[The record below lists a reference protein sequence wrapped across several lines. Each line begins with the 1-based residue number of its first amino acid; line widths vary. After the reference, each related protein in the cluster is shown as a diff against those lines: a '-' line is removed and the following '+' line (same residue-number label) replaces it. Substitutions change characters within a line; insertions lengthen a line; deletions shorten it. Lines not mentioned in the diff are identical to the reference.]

1 VLPARTINSS
11 SSPSRRKNP
20 LPIPILRPRRG
31 AEIVFGCLLLGI
43 ILLGP
48 GPVAPATARAQS
60 VSEAAPDSL
69 EAADVRVGE
78 VSVVGNT
85 STDRERIIRSF
96 GVRPQS
102 RYLADLVR
110 RGIRQLFGLGL
121 FDDVWVEQHE
131 RPGLVDLVIHVVER
145 PRITKVEFSGN
156 KRREDSDLEK
166 KQTLRAGQV
175 YAPSAVQAQ
184 IDSLVMYYKDEGF
197 AQVQIQAEK
206 DTTGGQIALR
216 FVIREGERVR
226 VTRIEFVGASAF
238 PQKKLRKNIKTKK
251 RGFFG
256 GGHVKEGE
264 FPENRSKLERFYR
277 SRGYREARLV
287 DQRLLPTSDPRNLT
301 LQIEVAEGPMYYFG
315 AATFNDNE
323 VLSDSEL
330 GRMWSPDPGDRY
342 DVTKIESTT
351 GLAYSEYAE
360 RGFLYVNID
369 ASESTR
375 DSIVDVSFS
384 FTEGKPSH
392 VRYVEISGNRGTREK
407 VIRREI
413 DIHEGD
419 RFRRST
425 LVRTQGDIFRL
436 GLFED
441 VQIDFSPAD
450 STDVDIR
457 LKLKEKQVGTASA
470 GAGYTS
476 ESGLTGFLELG
487 HNNVLGNGQSLALH
501 LERGGRR
508 EDYSVSFT
516 EPWFRDTPTL
526 LGFSLFN
533 SSRDRDLFEE
543 RRRGG
548 AGRIGRPLPWPD
560 YSRGSISYR
569 LEEVR
574 IDSLGTLSEADR
586 IALGGLA
593 LGRNLLTSSVTTN
606 FSRNSTDNPF
616 YPTRGTRLQLEDE
629 FAGGPFGGQTHF
641 HKHRIEGRWY
651 TTTPVIKAFTTMFRG
666 RVGLL
671 GEYADQEVSKVPD
684 YERFRLGGGT
694 TVDPLRGYDD
704 YQVVPDKFIRE
715 ITVTRVTMD
724 SLGNAVT
731 DTLGKNTVRYPGGR
745 FMAVWTMEQ
754 QFPIVHPLHGV
765 FFFDAGN
772 TWDLFDEIRP
782 LDLKAGAG
790 FGFRLEIPL
799 LGNIG
804 FDYGYGFNRDDGARW
819 AGHFLIGNVSF

>member
-1 VLPARTINSS
+1 VL
-11 SSPSRRKNP
+11 
-20 LPIPILRPRRG
+20 
-31 AEIVFGCLLLGI
+31 C
-43 ILLGP
+43 LGP
-48 GPVAPATARAQS
+48 LAAVPAAGRAQS
-60 VSEAAPDSL
+60 ASEADTTVGVG
-69 EAADVRVGE
+69 DQRVGE
-78 VSVVGNT
+78 ITVAGNQH
-85 STDRERIIRSF
+85 TDTERILRSF
-96 GVRPQS
+96 GVRSQS
-102 RYLADLVR
+102 RYLADVVR
-110 RGIRQLFGLGL
+110 RGIRQLFTLGL

-131 RPGLVDLVIHVVER
+131 RPGFVDLVVHVKER
-145 PRITKVEFSGN
+145 PRISSVEFTGN
-156 KRREDSDLEK
+156 RRREDSDLEK
-166 KQTLRAGQV
+166 KQILRAGQV
-175 YAPSAVQAQ
+175 YSPSTVQAQ
-184 IDSLVMYYKDEGF
+184 IDSLVKYYKDEGF
-197 AQVQIQAEK
+197 AQVQIAAEK
-206 DTTGGQIALR
+206 DTTGGKLALR
-216 FVIREGERVR
+216 FVIKEGERVR
-226 VTRIEFVGASAF
+226 ITGIEFEGNTAF
-238 PQKKLRKNIKTKK
+238 ADKKLRKQLKTKK

-256 GGHVKEGE
+256 GGHVKEE
-264 FPENRSKLERFYR
+264 QFPENRTKLETWYHN
-277 SRGYREARLV
+277 RGYRDARLV
-287 DQRLLPTSDPRNLT
+287 DQKLLPTDDPKNLT
-301 LQIEVAEGPMYYFG
+301 LRVEVFEGPLYYFG
-315 AATFNDNE
+315 EA
-323 VLSDSEL
+323 SYL
-330 GRMWSPDPGDRY
+330 GNTVVPDADFEKMWTAKPGDRY
-342 DVTKIESTT
+342 DASKIERAT
-351 GLAYSEYAE
+351 GAAYAEYAE
-360 RGFLYVNID
+360 RGYLYVGID
-369 ASESTR
+369 PRESVI
-375 DSIVDVSFS
+375 DSTVNLTFAV
-384 FTEGKPSH
+384 TEGRPSH

-419 RFRRST
+419 RFKRSQ

-436 GLFED
+436 GIFED
-441 VQIDFSPAD
+441 VQIDFAPAE

-457 LKLKEKQVGTASA
+457 LKVKEKQVGTASA

-501 LERGGRR
+501 LERGSQR

-569 LEEVR
+569 LEDVR

-586 IALGGLA
+586 VALGGIE
-593 LGRNLLTSSVTTN
+593 LGKNLLTSSVTTS
-606 FSRNSTDNPF
+606 FLRNSTDNPF

-629 FAGGPFGGQTHF
+629 FAGGPFGGHVNF

-651 TTTPVIKAFTTMFRG
+651 TRTPVIKPFTTMFRG
-666 RVGLL
+666 RIGLL
-671 GEYADQEVSKVPD
+671 GEYGDQEVTHVPD

-694 TVDPLRGYDD
+694 TVDPLRGYND

-715 ITVTRVTMD
+715 VLVTRVGTD

-731 DTLGKNTVRYPGGR
+731 DTLGTSTVRYPGGR
-745 FMAVWTMEQ
+745 FMSVWTVEQ
-754 QFPIVHPLHGV
+754 QFAIVHPLHGV
-765 FFFDAGN
+765 LFFDAGN

-782 LDLKAGAG
+782 FDLKMGAG

-819 AGHFLIGNVSF
+819 AGHFLIGNATF